1 MPELELGTVFEE
13 GNNNHK
19 RQLQE
24 ENELLEEEEEGEEI
38 EDKLT
43 GNSRELKKFKVRLRT
58 KNWSIEEA
66 HPIH

>member
-24 ENELLEEEEEGEEI
+24 EDGLLEEEEEGEEEEI
-38 EDKLT
+38 EDKIT
-43 GNSRELKKFKVRLRT
+43 GNSRELKKFKVR
-58 KNWSIEEA
+58 
-66 HPIH
+66 